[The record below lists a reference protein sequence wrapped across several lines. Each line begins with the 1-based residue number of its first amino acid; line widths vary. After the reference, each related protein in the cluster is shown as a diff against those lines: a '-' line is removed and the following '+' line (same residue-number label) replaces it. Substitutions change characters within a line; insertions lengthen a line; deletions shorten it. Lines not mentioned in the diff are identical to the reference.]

1 MIVNRIE
8 PLDKRRSKVFLD
20 GDFAFVLYKG
30 ELRRYQIEVGREL
43 TEAVYQEILEGVIG
57 KRARERALYL
67 LKFSGRTE
75 AELRKRLKSGFYP
88 EQSIDKAIEFL
99 KRYQYLDDYGYAR
112 NYIEVYGKHKSVAE
126 LKGALR
132 EKGIEKEQINSLLEE
147 LEPDEEGQIR
157 HILEKRRRKEAEV
170 TPERM
175 KKDIAYL
182 MRKGYSY
189 EKIRSVIGDMQDF
202 ES

>member
-20 GDFAFVLYKG
+20 GDFAFVLYRG
-30 ELRRYQIEVGREL
+30 ELRRYQIEEGREV

-75 AELRKRLKSGFYP
+75 TELRQRLKSGFYP
-88 EQSIDKAIEFL
+88 EQSINKAIEFL
-99 KRYQYLDDYGYAR
+99 KRYQYLDDYEYAR
-112 NYIEVYGKHKSVAE
+112 NYIEVYGKRKSAAE

-157 HILEKRRRKEAEV
+157 HILEKRQRKEEEV

-189 EKIRSVIGDMQDF
+189 EKIRSVIGNLQDF